1 MNERNILLFGLGLV
15 LGFFFYHNRKRTF
28 MNGSEVKVDV
38 NADCEKKWE
47 SHDGK
52 GAIGATRDARKQD
65 FMYKCVN
72 NIAPQVIIN

>member
-15 LGFFFYHNRKRTF
+15 LGVFFYHNRKRTF

-47 SHDGK
+47 SKVDK

-72 NIAPQVIIN
+72 NIAPQVIMN